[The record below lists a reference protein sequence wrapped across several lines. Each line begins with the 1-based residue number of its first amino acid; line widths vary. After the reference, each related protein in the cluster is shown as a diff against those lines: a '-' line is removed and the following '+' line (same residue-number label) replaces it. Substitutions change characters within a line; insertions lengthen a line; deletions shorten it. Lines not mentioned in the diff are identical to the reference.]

1 MDNPFILITGTFG
14 MCAIIYAIAS
24 IIRHLVQLYYDKNPT
39 KDPWWAKTLIVISII
54 LYICALPA
62 TIIIGG
68 IKNIEQKYQY
78 KKELRRVNAVYT
90 ISRID
95 AYYKD
100 GSLER
105 QKDHIKTLIIDNLQ
119 EDDPQTWRKKIMEE
133 LEMDEDYLHGIR

>member
-24 IIRHLVQLYYDKNPT
+24 IIRHLVQLYDDKNPT
-39 KDPWWAKTLIVISII
+39 KDPWWAKTLIIISVI

-78 KKELRRVNAVYT
+78 KKELRRVRAAYN
-90 ISRID
+90 IGQID
-95 AYYKD
+95 AYMHYGTEKQKEYIEFTVPEKD
-100 GSLER
+100 FLAY
-105 QKDHIKTLIIDNLQ
+105 
-119 EDDPQTWRKKIMEE
+119 RKKIMEE